1 MCSAPTCSNEWTTVF
16 NAAKVLSTNSDDA
29 RAVHRTL
36 IHQKG
41 GVKVSELKTPKK
53 NLVKDENLL
62 SDDELV
68 KPLTEEQ
75 FKTKVLS
82 MFIPKSVVPHWE
94 TFNIPP
100 SLIQQLKDTSTFLF
114 NLSSDIHDLQVKIE
128 GCVEG
133 MDVGEDFLN
142 ILALLNGLKE
152 RIGDCGVHSYPDL
165 ATGLAH
171 LGGEVAIVIKRV
183 SDLDWGSQAPEDII
197 KKVNVI
203 EE

>member
-41 GVKVSELKTPKK
+41 GVVSELKTPKK

-75 FKTKVLS
+75 FKTKGSTIAQIMINVLELDKH
-82 MFIPKSVVPHWE
+82 FEAFKSGFSE
-94 TFNIPP
+94 SSI
-100 SLIQQLKDTSTFLF
+100 LLK
-114 NLSSDIHDLQVKIE
+114 
-128 GCVEG
+128 G
-133 MDVGEDFLN
+133 
-142 ILALLNGLKE
+142 
-152 RIGDCGVHSYPDL
+152 
-165 ATGLAH
+165 
-171 LGGEVAIVIKRV
+171 
-183 SDLDWGSQAPEDII
+183 
-197 KKVNVI
+197 
-203 EE
+203 